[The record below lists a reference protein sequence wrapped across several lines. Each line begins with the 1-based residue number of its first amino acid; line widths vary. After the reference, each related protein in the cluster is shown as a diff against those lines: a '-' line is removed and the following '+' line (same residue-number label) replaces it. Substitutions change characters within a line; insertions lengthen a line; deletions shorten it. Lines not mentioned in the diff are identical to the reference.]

1 MAAESS
7 AAAAHHT
14 VAVSSISFT
23 VETRYTPT
31 RLLGQGG
38 YGVVCAASAAGAA
51 EPVAIKKCAGVFD
64 ARRSCVEAARR
75 ALREMALMRQL
86 RHDNVLAIRDLML
99 SPDGA
104 DAYLVFEC
112 MDSDLGRV
120 IASNEPLSSDHCRWF
135 VYQLLCGIKYLHS
148 ASVIHRDLKPS
159 NLLVNTNCD
168 LKISDFG
175 LARPIARPDVAESAE
190 GSGPSAMTQYVV
202 TRWYRAPEILLLV
215 STYTTAVDLW
225 SAGCILAELLLRRP
239 LFRGASHVGQLQ
251 ARHVSVGRSLMP
263 RVGRTV
269 PYLIPVCIRRRSSV
283 CSARRRTPTSRISTP
298 S

>member
-1 MAAESS
+1 MLN
-7 AAAAHHT
+7 
-14 VAVSSISFT
+14 AVHGHPN
-23 VETRYTPT
+23 VLEC
-31 RLLGQGG
+31 LGEDMLEPDQVPPPSEKGHNHGRRCLKLPCLKPRGVLFHIAFPGPLGIADVQGFARQM
-38 YGVVCAASAAGAA
+38 V
-51 EPVAIKKCAGVFD
+51 AGV
-64 ARRSCVEAARR
+64 E
-75 ALREMALMRQL
+75 
-86 RHDNVLAIRDLML
+86 HI
-99 SPDGA
+99 
-104 DAYLVFEC
+104 
-112 MDSDLGRV
+112 
-120 IASNEPLSSDHCRWF
+120 H
-135 VYQLLCGIKYLHS
+135 LCGVAHLDIK
-148 ASVIHRDLKPS
+148 P
-159 NLLVNTNCD
+159 NNMLVDANGT

-175 LARPIARPDVAESAE
+175 LARPIARPEIAESAE